1 MSIGP
6 VEFNHVFF
14 YQDILSRR
22 ATTITHEEEK
32 GSTFSKASFS
42 TADSATEI
50 SIDDPDFWKKWAKKV
65 GKGKGVTE
73 GVVAIHPKLELS
85 LRVKLR
91 DQGPRM
97 FFTPK
102 CKMKKYSS
110 NNKSCNRF
118 YFFYVFFK
126 HVLDSDDYILGRD

>member
-1 MSIGP
+1 MQLFFVDKFLSIGP
-6 VEFNHVFF
+6 VAFNHVFF

-65 GKGKGVTE
+65 GKRKGVTE

-85 LRVKLR
+85 LRVKLG
-91 DQGPRM
+91 DQGCSLNQNARGKNIRLTTKAAIVTIFSM
-97 FFTPK
+97 F
-102 CKMKKYSS
+102 S
-110 NNKSCNRF
+110 
-118 YFFYVFFK
+118 
-126 HVLDSDDYILGRD
+126 L